1 MFRDKGRSI
10 RHRVE
15 QWPKGSIA
23 TSIVVRIEDN
33 RVEVY
38 CHNLENKYYDLFNPA
53 VEYNMYIDIN

>member
-23 TSIVVRIEDN
+23 ASIVVCIEDD

-38 CHNLENKYYDLFNPA
+38 CHNLENKYYDLFNLA
-53 VEYNMYIDIN
+53 VEHNMYIDIN